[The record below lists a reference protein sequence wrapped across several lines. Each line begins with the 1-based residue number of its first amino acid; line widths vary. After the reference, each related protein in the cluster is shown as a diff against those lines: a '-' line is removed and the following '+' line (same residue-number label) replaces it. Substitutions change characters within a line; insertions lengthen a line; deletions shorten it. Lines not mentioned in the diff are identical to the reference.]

1 MPPFPAHP
9 IRQAIRAMRP
19 SAQANA
25 MWRSPGSAPSP
36 PIPISFAA
44 IRLSTVTA
52 KCTEITHGSRRH
64 ASRLGIAAT
73 PFRRTLP
80 RERSDRSRLVWGEAR
95 PKQIWHR
102 HFLRNGAQLVQ
113 QPFCQHYPLMKSCP
127 HPRYIARKRAG
138 KSIPLQ
144 ALCERPASYAI
155 AHGSIN
161 YSARY

>member
-9 IRQAIRAMRP
+9 IGQAIRAVRP

-52 KCTEITHGSRRH
+52 KCSEITHGSRRH
-64 ASRLGIAAT
+64 VSRLGIAAT

-80 RERSDRSRLVWGEAR
+80 RERSDRSRLVWGAAR
-95 PKQIWHR
+95 PKQILASALSPRWGAAGPAALLPTLSPHEIVPAPSLHR
-102 HFLRNGAQLVQ
+102 PQKSGQIHTFAGALRAPRQL
-113 QPFCQHYPLMKSCP
+113 CDCP
-127 HPRYIARKRAG
+127 RF
-138 KSIPLQ
+138 
-144 ALCERPASYAI
+144 
-155 AHGSIN
+155 N
-161 YSARY
+161 